1 MRKARITLSLALA
14 LSLAA
19 CVAYAPSINHPTLA
33 PPGSAEQ
40 TMDCARLD
48 VALDRTDTVRWVIR
62 DDGGTLEASS
72 DRTARYAA
80 NAVLVVP
87 LSLLLRNPVWFPDG
101 GHAVLNAA
109 DRRILELLQLKRS
122 RGCPARATALPGKND
137 LTLLG
142 ELESIQGRIDAGKGD
157 EALLLEERTKLLDH
171 LRLMPAFPSRSVAA
185 NPPDDALTAKPEQ
198 SAPSIVP
205 GAPLLP
211 ERTP

>member
-1 MRKARITLSLALA
+1 MRKARMTLSLAVA

-19 CVAYAPSINHPTLA
+19 CVAYAPSITHPTLA

-48 VALDRTDTVRWVIR
+48 IALDRTDTVRWVIR
-62 DDGGTLEASS
+62 DDGGTLETSS
-72 DRTARYAA
+72 NRAA
-80 NAVLVVP
+80 GYVLAVP
-87 LSLLLRNPVWFPDG
+87 LSLLVRSPVFFGGG

-109 DRRILELLQLKRS
+109 DGRILQLLQVKRS

-142 ELESIQGRIDAGKGD
+142 ELESIQGRIDAGKAD
-157 EALLLEERTKLLDH
+157 EALLLEERTSLLDH
-171 LRLMPAFPSRSVAA
+171 LRLMPAVPARSVAA
-185 NPPDDALTAKPEQ
+185 NPPDEEPTAKPEQ
-198 SAPSIVP
+198 SAPSSVP